1 MAKVTIIDVAKHAG
15 VSKSTVSRVIRGEYQ
30 TVKPAT
36 RDRVIQS
43 INELGYEKNAIA
55 GSLRTNETKMI
66 MLIIPDI
73 VNAFWPEVSRGVQDA
88 LEINGYTMVLSC
100 SDWERNK
107 EQRLLMQARNGLFD
121 GIIINPASISEKELK
136 DCHIPSVILGYHEFF
151 PEFDMVGNDTSK
163 GTDLILNHLYELG
176 HRQIGFICGVSM
188 RSTSNRRVK
197 SYLSFM
203 KKKKIDVEK
212 QYIVQCHYG
221 QENGYEAMK
230 QLLKLKIPPTAV
242 YAGNDIMA
250 VGALKAAKDM
260 GIKVPTDCSLAGMD
274 DIYPASITSPTLT
287 TVAKEKYK
295 VGWQAAVFLLDRIR
309 SKEEILPRQLL
320 FPPTLVKRESTSKV

>member
-1 MAKVTIIDVAKHAG
+1 MSKVTIIDVAKHAG
-15 VSKSTVSRVIRGEYQ
+15 VSKSTVSRVIRGEYNS
-30 TVKPAT
+30 VNPAT
-36 RDRVIQS
+36 RDRVMQS

-73 VNAFWPEVSRGVQDA
+73 VNSFWPEVARGVQDA

-107 EQRLLMQARNGLFD
+107 EQRLLLQARNGLFD
-121 GIIINPASISEKELK
+121 GIIINPASISEKELQ
-136 DCHIPSVILGYHEFF
+136 DCSIPSVILGYHEFF

-163 GTDLILNHLYELG
+163 GTQLILNHLYELG
-176 HRQIGFICGVSM
+176 HRKIGFICGVSM
-188 RSTSNRRVK
+188 RSTSNRRIS
-197 SYLSFM
+197 SYMEFM
-203 KKKKIDVEK
+203 KEK
-212 QYIVQCHYG
+212 GIEIERDYILQCHYG

-230 QLLKLKIPPTAV
+230 QLMNLSNPPTAV
-242 YAGNDIMA
+242 YAGNDILA
-250 VGALKAAKDM
+250 IGALKAAREMK
-260 GIKVPTDCSLAGMD
+260 IKIPGECSLAGMD
-274 DIYPASITSPTLT
+274 DIYPATVTSPTLT

-309 SKEEILPRQLL
+309 SKEHYIPRKIL
-320 FPPTLVKRESTSKV
+320 FPPVLVKRESTGPV